1 MDLHETRY
9 LGVFEVT
16 NFESVWII
24 KKIFNLMR
32 YSESKLQKQNL
43 CENCFPEL
51 FYIAKY
57 NS

>member
-16 NFESVWII
+16 NFESDI